1 MLTLTNT
8 SLSAV
13 VAALSDALDLVGVDD
28 LAHGKRV
35 GIMAAQCGKALGWDI
50 DECRFLLDLGLLHD
64 IGVSS
69 TQTHQHLLLEFDW
82 ENSQDHATRG
92 YALLKDFVPLARLAV
107 PIRFHHTRWDRL
119 KNLIGQ
125 DVTECE
131 ALEAN
136 LIFLVDRVDTFAA
149 PFYAGGT
156 LFEHTEEIRE
166 RVRSVSGSYFSP
178 TLVEAFLVASVSEAF
193 WLSLEPRAI
202 RLALSEHVARSGLQ
216 ELDNASLLQLAKIF
230 ARIVDAK
237 SRFTHEHS
245 EGVTRLAVHLA
256 QQLGLPPAASAR
268 LEIAGLLH
276 DLGKLRIPDEILD
289 KAGPLDA
296 HERHVMNTHSYE
308 TYQILAGIPGF
319 EEIAQIAAYHHEVPD
334 GTGYPF
340 HLHGAALSRE
350 ARILRVADIFQAL
363 AQNRPYRAGLSAE
376 EIQAELKRLV
386 AAGKL
391 DADIVDAAT
400 RDMAAAMRAATSQ
413 SIG

>member
-1 MLTLTNT
+1 MSVSVLTNT
-8 SLSAV
+8 SLTAV

-28 LAHGKRV
+28 VAHGKRV

-92 YALLKDFVPLARLAV
+92 YALLKDFVPLARLAM

-119 KNLIGQ
+119 ENSIGQ
-125 DVTECE
+125 DVTERE

-156 LFEHTEEIRE
+156 LFEHTDAIRE
-166 RVRSVSGSYFSP
+166 RIRSVSGSYFAP
-178 TLVEAFLVASVSEAF
+178 TLVEAFLVASASEAF

-202 RLALSEHVARSGLQ
+202 SLALAEHVAHSQRQPLTVD
-216 ELDNASLLQLAKIF
+216 ELLQLAQIF
-230 ARIVDAK
+230 AWIVDAK
-237 SRFTHEHS
+237 SPFTNEHS

-256 QQLGLPPAASAR
+256 RQLGLSADACTR
-268 LEIAGLLH
+268 LKIAGLLH
-276 DLGKLRIPDEILD
+276 DLGKLRVPDEILD
-289 KAGPLDA
+289 KPGPLDA

-319 EEIAQIAAYHHEVPD
+319 QEIAQIAAYHHEVPD

-340 HLHGAALSRE
+340 HLAGAALSRE

-376 EIQAELKRLV
+376 AIQTELERLV
-386 AAGKL
+386 ALNKL
-391 DADIVDAAT
+391 DADIVAAAT
-400 RDMAAAMRAATSQ
+400 QDMQAAMRAATSQ
-413 SIG
+413 